1 DLLARHPWLRGREN
15 LSLLHLQ
22 ILHGLLRVS
31 RPTSGGFCYLR
42 RPNFLA
48 EMPED
53 RRPDFAETLPR
64 ADLLDRLEQAIR
76 MSGRAVR
83 EYACRWDQT
92 EGTIAGLDT
101 FRGRV
106 LADLS
111 GAIAELLE
119 ERARAE
125 AEVITPVIQGFPDI
139 TESTQ
144 GGIRSPEHF
153 DEVSHR
159 LRALAERLPALARH
173 IRSKEAHDTLG
184 QLTSAVEK
192 ISGQLEGQRQHVEEA
207 RTAQT

>member
-1 DLLARHPWLRGREN
+1 GPPGARGPG
-15 LSLLHLQ
+15 
-22 ILHGLLRVS
+22 G
-31 RPTSGGFCYLR
+31 GGFFSLP
-42 RPNFLA
+42 RPAFLGEGRGA
-48 EMPED
+48 
-53 RRPDFAETLPR
+53 RRPDFAEPLPR

-125 AEVITPVIQGFPDI
+125 AEVINPVIQEFHDI

-173 IRSKEAHDTLG
+173 VRSKEAHDTLG
-184 QLTSAVEK
+184 QLTSAVER
-192 ISGQLEGQRQHVEEA
+192 ISGH
-207 RTAQT
+207 